1 MKTMKKTLA
10 ALSFAAV
17 VGLTLCQSAQAQY
30 AEHRVSRHRIVK
42 CYRDF
47 VIGSYRCHVYHNW

>member
-1 MKTMKKTLA
+1 MMKTLA
-10 ALSFAAV
+10 ALGFAAV

-30 AEHRVSRHRIVK
+30 AEHHISKHRMVK

-47 VIGSYRCHVYHNW
+47 VIGAYGCHVYHNW